1 MIKLFDNISPK
12 NMEKLFKLFET
23 HTLHFK
29 KNSSIYSLIKG
40 DNCIGYILSGY
51 IQIIKI
57 DDNGNKTII
66 EEILEENIFNTTI
79 SSLNNSEY
87 DIIAKED
94 TNLLLIDYQRV
105 LSINDITKD
114 YYLQFIKNLLK
125 ITIDKTEEKNERI
138 AILTKKT
145 IRNKLLEYFNIAA
158 SKHGSKFIYLPFN
171 FIDLADYLAVDRSA
185 ISRELRNL
193 KEEGFIEIKGK
204 RITLLYDRFGN
215 SDKLINF

>member
-1 MIKLFDNISPK
+1 
-12 NMEKLFKLFET
+12 MEKLFKLFET

-125 ITIDKTEEKNERI
+125 ITIDKTEEM
-138 AILTKKT
+138 L
-145 IRNKLLEYFNIAA
+145 F
-158 SKHGSKFIYLPFN
+158 
-171 FIDLADYLAVDRSA
+171 
-185 ISRELRNL
+185 
-193 KEEGFIEIKGK
+193 
-204 RITLLYDRFGN
+204 
-215 SDKLINF
+215 